1 MDVLNSMNV
10 CMYVYW
16 VYIGGVWNL
25 LLLIDQVRS
34 LALEMAVALEWQR
47 WLGESLLSAYVSLN
61 QSALQKH
68 SQCALPLAP

>member
-1 MDVLNSMNV
+1 MYVLNRMYV
-10 CMYVYW
+10 CMYYVYW

-47 WLGESLLSAYVSLN
+47 
-61 QSALQKH
+61 
-68 SQCALPLAP
+68 